1 MWYFLLQVYV
11 VMAMFSTGKAL
22 PCCWAFLPNKKEET
36 YQIMWDVIMKKITKD
51 GTEMI
56 IPQSVSVDFE
66 SATIKILQKLFVGV
80 PVVGCLFHFRQ
91 AIWRKLTNIGLSP
104 LYFRDIDF
112 QEWVHMV
119 YSLSF
124 VPTESVVAYY
134 DKVILPRV
142 EAKIFNADQTEDETE
157 EETEDDGSWRYWR
170 DEIQLFVTYLDRTWI
185 GRKIPQSASLQDD
198 TVRRGRPLFK
208 HELWNQVK
216 ITVGEPEVGCS
227 TNNAVERYNRT
238 MKSLLG
244 VNPNLWIIMQS
255 LVCQEAETRVVLMN
269 NAAGL
274 DLTVNQGRKQ
284 EQKDIAF
291 RLKSIVK
298 RFADLSPEL
307 YLQCLAKHL
316 NDGN

>member
-1 MWYFLLQVYV
+1 
-11 VMAMFSTGKAL
+11 MFSTGKAL

-36 YQIMWDVIMKKITKD
+36 YQLMWDAIMKKVSKD
-51 GTEMI
+51 GKEQIM
-56 IPQSVSVDFE
+56 PQCCSVDFE
-66 SATIKILQKLFVGV
+66 SATIKILQNLFVGV

-91 AIWRKLTNIGLSP
+91 AIWNKLKGIGLTQ

-112 QEWVHMV
+112 QEWVHML
-119 YSLSF
+119 YGLSY

-134 DKVILPRV
+134 DKVILPIM
-142 EAKIFNADQTEDETE
+142 EAKIFNHDQNEDDPE
-157 EETEDDGSWRYWR
+157 EETEDDGSWPFWL

-185 GRKIPQSASLQDD
+185 GRKIPQSE
-198 TVRRGRPLFK
+198 RRGRPLYQHK
-208 HELWNQVK
+208 LWNQVRV
-216 ITVGEPEVGCS
+216 TVGEPEVGCS

-244 VNPNLWIIMQS
+244 INPNLWIIMQS
-255 LVCQEAETRVVLMN
+255 LVSQEAETRTILMN

-274 DLTVNQGRKQ
+274 DLTVNQGRNQ
-284 EQKDIAF
+284 RQKDSAF

-298 RFADLSPEL
+298 RFADLSPEM

-316 NDGN
+316 NNGN